1 MVDGADWIARSTGPR
16 QIDRYVGARIR
27 TARERQATSV
37 EDLAAAVGSSI
48 SLIAGYE
55 DGLEKVSPAMLC
67 RIAVTLDVTLGSL
80 FGMNA
85 I

>member
-1 MVDGADWIARSTGPR
+1 MVDSADWVARSPGPG

-48 SLIAGYE
+48 FLIACYE

-67 RIAVTLDVTLGSL
+67 RIAATLDVTLGSL
-80 FGMNA
+80 FGMDA
-85 I
+85 R

>member
-48 SLIAGYE
+48 S
-55 DGLEKVSPAMLC
+55 